1 MQLSKLIS
9 AQEAADALGIA
20 LRTLYNRTQRKA
32 ERPFP
37 IRPIRVGRKLLF
49 KTEDIQ
55 KFIEN
60 GGE

>member
-1 MQLSKLIS
+1 MQLPKLIP

-20 LRTLYNRTQRKA
+20 LRTLYNRTTRKT

-37 IRPIRVGRKLLF
+37 IRPIRVGRKLMF
-49 KTEDIQ
+49 KAEDIQ
-55 KFIEN
+55 NFIEQ